1 MAKREKF
8 SSRIGFVLSCV
19 GAAIG
24 LGNVWMFPYKL
35 GENGGA
41 AFLIPYFFFIIVLGV
56 TGLIVEM
63 SFGRMY
69 KQGSL
74 GAIRTV
80 FKEKKKSGGSILS
93 VIPTL
98 GLMGI
103 FMFYTVVIGWVLKY
117 FYISITGQ
125 INNINTNEYFE
136 GFAFSTSSV
145 GWHFLAVVI
154 TLLIVSVGVSKGIE
168 KINKIIIPLLFI
180 IFILL
185 MVKSFSL
192 SGSSAG
198 IAYLLKP
205 QWNYLLLPK
214 TWVMAMG
221 QAFFTVSITGC
232 GMVIYGS
239 YAGKEFDMPGCAL
252 STAVFDTISAILA
265 AFMIM
270 PAVFALGLNPTGG
283 PSLLFVT
290 VPSIFQTMPFGNL
303 LSAVFFLSIIF
314 ASISSSISMLE
325 GPVESILTIT
335 DWNRKKT
342 TIIVAVIGFL
352 LAIPVSINGDLFN
365 KFSDFVTIVL
375 SPLGA
380 VITAFVFYYMVDED
394 KILHAVNQGSKRKIG
409 KWFVKFG
416 RYVFVPATIVIIILG
431 IFYGG
436 IG

>member
-1 MAKREKF
+1 MSKRDSF
-8 SSRIGFVLSCV
+8 SSRAGFIMSCI

-41 AFLIPYFFFIIVLGV
+41 AFLLPYFLFIILLGII
-56 TGLIVEM
+56 GLMAEM
-63 SFGRMY
+63 CFGRMY

-80 FKEKKKSGGSILS
+80 FKEKNKAGGKILS
-93 VIPTL
+93 AIPTL

-125 INNINTNEYFE
+125 ISNLNISEYFG
-136 GFAFSTSSV
+136 GFAFSSDSLV
-145 GWHFLAVVI
+145 WHFLAVVI
-154 TLLIVSVGVSKGIE
+154 TLVIVSAGVSNGIE

-192 SGSSAG
+192 PGSSAG
-198 IAYLLKP
+198 VSYLLKP
-205 QWNYLLLPK
+205 DWSYLLIPK
-214 TWVMAMG
+214 TWAMAMG

-239 YAGKEFDMPGCAL
+239 YAGEKFDMPACAA
-252 STAVFDTISAILA
+252 STAVFDTFSALLA

-270 PAVFALGLNPTGG
+270 PAVFALGLSPQAG

-290 VPSIFQTMPFGNL
+290 VPSIFQTMPFGNI
-303 LSAVFFLSIIF
+303 LSAIFFLSIIF
-314 ASISSSISMLE
+314 ASVSSSISMLE
-325 GPVESILTIT
+325 GPVESILTVT
-335 DWNRKKT
+335 KWSRKKAT
-342 TIIVAVIGFL
+342 AITAIVGFL
-352 LAIPVSINGDLFN
+352 LSIPLSINENLFN
-365 KFSDFVTIVL
+365 KFTDFVTIVF
-375 SPLGA
+375 SPVGA
-380 VITAFVFYYMVDED
+380 VITAAVFFYMVDEE
-394 KILHAVNQGSKRKIG
+394 KILSEVNQGAKYKIG
-409 KWFVKFG
+409 KWFVTFG
-416 RYVFVPATIVIIILG
+416 KYVFVPAAIIVIILG

>member
-1 MAKREKF
+1 MAKREGF
-8 SSRIGFVLSCV
+8 SSRIGFVLSCI

-41 AFLIPYFFFIIVLGV
+41 AFLIPYFLFIVVLGV
-56 TGLIVEM
+56 VGLIAEM

-69 KQGSL
+69 RQGSL
-74 GAIRTV
+74 GAIRKV
-80 FKEKKKSGGSILS
+80 FSEKSKCGGKILS
-93 VIPTL
+93 IVPTL

-103 FMFYTVVIGWVLKY
+103 FMFYTIVIGWVLKY

-125 INNINTNEYFE
+125 INNINTSEYFG
-136 GFAFSTSSV
+136 GFAFTSNSL
-145 GWHFLAVVI
+145 GWHLLAVVI
-154 TLLIVSVGVSKGIE
+154 TLVIVSAGVSKGIE

-185 MVKSFSL
+185 MIKSFSL

-198 IAYLLKP
+198 ISYLLTP
-205 QWNYLLLPK
+205 HWEYLLMPK
-214 TWVMAMG
+214 TWAMAMG

-239 YAGKEFDMPGCAL
+239 YAGKDFDMPECAV

-270 PAVFALGLNPTGG
+270 PAVFALGLSPTGG

-290 VPSIFQTMPFGNL
+290 VPSVFQTMPFGNV
-303 LSAVFFLSIIF
+303 LSAGFFLSIVF
-314 ASISSSISMLE
+314 ASISSSISLLE
-325 GPVESILTIT
+325 GPVESVLSIT
-335 DWNRKKT
+335 KWDRKKT
-342 TIIVAVIGFL
+342 TVTVALVGFL
-352 LAIPVSINGDLFN
+352 LSIPLSINENFFN
-365 KFSDFVTIVL
+365 KFTDFVTIVL

-380 VITAFVFYYMVDED
+380 VITAFVFYYMVDEE
-394 KILHAVNQGSKRKIG
+394 KILCGINEGSKRRIG

-416 RYVFVPATIVIIILG
+416 RYVFVPATIIIIVLG

>member
-1 MAKREKF
+1 MAKREGF
-8 SSRIGFVLSCV
+8 SSRIGFVLSCI

-41 AFLIPYFFFIIVLGV
+41 AFLIPYFLFIVVLGII
-56 TGLIVEM
+56 GLIAEM

-74 GAIRTV
+74 GAIRKV
-80 FKEKKKSGGSILS
+80 FEENKKSGGKILS
-93 VIPTL
+93 IIPTL

-103 FMFYTVVIGWVLKY
+103 FMFYTIVIGWVLKY
-117 FYISITGQ
+117 FYISLTGQ
-125 INNINTNEYFE
+125 INNINTSEYFG
-136 GFAFSTSSV
+136 GFAFSSNSI
-145 GWHFLAVVI
+145 GWHLLAVVI
-154 TLLIVSVGVSKGIE
+154 TLAIVSAGVSKGIE

-185 MVKSFSL
+185 MIKSL
-192 SGSSAG
+192 TLPGSAAG
-198 IAYLLKP
+198 IRYLLKP
-205 QWNYLLLPK
+205 DWAHLLIPK
-214 TWVMAMG
+214 TWAMAMG

-239 YAGKEFDMPGCAL
+239 YAGKEFDMTECAV
-252 STAVFDTISAILA
+252 STAIFDTISAILA

-270 PAVFALGLNPTGG
+270 PAVFALGLSPTGG
-283 PSLLFVT
+283 PSLLFIT

-303 LSAVFFLSIIF
+303 LCAAFFLSIIF
-314 ASISSSISMLE
+314 ASISSSISLLE

-335 DWNRKKT
+335 NWDRKKT
-342 TIIVAVIGFL
+342 TIIVAIIGFI
-352 LAIPVSINGDLFN
+352 LAVSLSINEGLFN
-365 KFSDFVTIVL
+365 KFTDFVTIVL

-380 VITAFVFYYMVDED
+380 VITAFVFYYMIDEA
-394 KILHAVNQGSKRKIG
+394 KILSGINQGSKRTIG
-409 KWFVKFG
+409 KWFIKFG
-416 RYVFVPATIVIIILG
+416 RYVFVPATIIIIALG

>member
-56 TGLIVEM
+56 TGLILEM

-136 GFAFSTSSV
+136 GFAFSTSSL

-198 IAYLLKP
+198 IEYLLKP

>member
-1 MAKREKF
+1 MAKRESF

-56 TGLIVEM
+56 VGLIAEM

-80 FKEKKKSGGSILS
+80 FKEKKKCGGGILS

-103 FMFYTVVIGWVLKY
+103 FMFYTIVIGWVLKY
-117 FYISITGQ
+117 FYISLTGQ
-125 INNINTNEYFE
+125 INIINTSEYFG
-136 GFAFSTSSV
+136 GFAFSTNSL

-154 TLLIVSVGVSKGIE
+154 TLLIVSAGVSKGIE
-168 KINKIIIPLLFI
+168 KINKVIIPLLFI

-185 MVKSFSL
+185 MIKSFSL
-192 SGSSAG
+192 PGSSAG
-198 IAYLLKP
+198 ITYLLKP
-205 QWNYLLLPK
+205 QWNHLLMPK
-214 TWVMAMG
+214 TWAMAMG

-252 STAVFDTISAILA
+252 STAAFDTLSAILA

-303 LSAVFFLSIIF
+303 LSTIFFLSIIF

-335 DWNRKKT
+335 EWNRKKT

-352 LAIPVSINGDLFN
+352 ISIPLSINENLFN
-365 KFSDFVTIVL
+365 EFTNFVTIVL
-375 SPLGA
+375 SPFGA
-380 VITAFVFYYMVDED
+380 VITASVFYYMVDEE
-394 KILHAVNQGSKRKIG
+394 KILHAINQGSKQKIG
-409 KWFVKFG
+409 KWFIKFG
-416 RYVFVPATIVIIILG
+416 RYVFVPATIIIIVLG

>member
-1 MAKREKF
+1 MAKREGF
-8 SSRIGFVLSCV
+8 SSRTGFVLSCI

-24 LGNVWMFPYKL
+24 LGNIWMFPYKL
-35 GENGGA
+35 GENGGG
-41 AFLIPYFFFIIVLGV
+41 AFLIPYFLFIIVLGV
-56 TGLIVEM
+56 IGLIAEM
-63 SFGRMY
+63 SFGRMH

-74 GAIRTV
+74 GAIRKV
-80 FKEKKKSGGSILS
+80 FDEKKKSGGKILS

-103 FMFYTVVIGWVLKY
+103 FMFYTIVIGWVLKY

-125 INNINTNEYFE
+125 INNINTSEYF
-136 GFAFSTSSV
+136 GNFAFTSNSI
-145 GWHFLAVVI
+145 GWHLLAVVI
-154 TLLIVSVGVSKGIE
+154 TLVIVSAGVSKGIE

-185 MVKSFSL
+185 MIKSL
-192 SGSSAG
+192 SLPGSGEG
-198 IAYLLKP
+198 IRYLLQP
-205 QWNYLLLPK
+205 HWEYLLMPK
-214 TWVMAMG
+214 TWAMAMG

-239 YAGKEFDMPGCAL
+239 YAGKDFDMPGCAV
-252 STAVFDTISAILA
+252 STAIFDTISAILA

-270 PAVFALGLNPTGG
+270 PAVFALGLSPTGG

-290 VPSIFQTMPFGNL
+290 VPSIFQTMPFGNI

-314 ASISSSISMLE
+314 ASISSSISLLE
-325 GPVESILTIT
+325 GPVESLLSIT
-335 DWNRKKT
+335 KWNRKKIT
-342 TIIVAVIGFL
+342 VIVALIGFVL
-352 LAIPVSINGDLFN
+352 SIPLSINENLFN
-365 KFSDFVTIVL
+365 EFTDFVTIVL

-380 VITAFVFYYMVDED
+380 VITAFVFYYMVDEG
-394 KILHAVNQGSKRKIG
+394 KIICGINEGAKRKVG

-416 RYVFVPATIVIIILG
+416 RYVFVPATIIIIVLG
-431 IFYGG
+431 VFYGG

>member
-1 MAKREKF
+1 MSKRDSF
-8 SSRIGFVLSCV
+8 SSKAGFIMSCI

-41 AFLIPYFFFIIVLGV
+41 AFLLPYFLFIILLGIV
-56 TGLIVEM
+56 GLIGEM
-63 SFGRMY
+63 CFGRMY

-80 FKEKKKSGGSILS
+80 FKENNKSGGKILS

-98 GLMGI
+98 GIMGI

-125 INNINTNEYFE
+125 IANINTSEYF
-136 GFAFSTSSV
+136 GSFAFSSNSLV
-145 GWHFLAVVI
+145 WHFLAVVI
-154 TLLIVSVGVSKGIE
+154 TVVIVSAGVSKGIE
-168 KINKIIIPLLFI
+168 KINKIVIPLLFI

-185 MVKSFSL
+185 MIKSFTL
-192 SGSSAG
+192 PGSSEG
-198 IAYLLKP
+198 ISYLLKP
-205 QWNYLLLPK
+205 DWSYLLYPK
-214 TWVMAMG
+214 TWAMAMG

-232 GMVIYGS
+232 ALVIYGS
-239 YAGKEFDMPGCAL
+239 YAGKDFDIPVSAA
-252 STAVFDTISAILA
+252 STAIFDTFSALLA

-270 PAVFALGLNPTGG
+270 PAVFAFGLNPTGG

-290 VPSIFQTMPFGNL
+290 IPSIFQTMPFGNV
-303 LSAVFFLSIIF
+303 LSAIFFLSIIC
-314 ASISSSISMLE
+314 AAISSSISMLE
-325 GPVESILTIT
+325 GPVESILTVT
-335 DWNRKKT
+335 KWSRKKAAV
-342 TIIVAVIGFL
+342 ISAVIGFL
-352 LAIPVSINGDLFN
+352 LSIPLSINEDFFN
-365 KFSDFVTIVL
+365 KFTDFITIVF

-380 VITAFVFYYMVDED
+380 VITAATFFYLVDED
-394 KILHAVNQGSKRKIG
+394 KILSEINQGAKRKIG

-416 RYVFVPATIVIIILG
+416 RYVFVPAAIVVIILG